1 MLSPE
6 ERGALHVVVA
16 GDHQARV
23 RSLPMQY
30 FKKLLGE
37 PASEE
42 RRVTYAEGVRD
53 ERAAFELVGAQ
64 RLDRCMARAFFGE
77 EKRLQ
82 RDILGDAAAQELAG
96 LALSVEGA

>member
-1 MLSPE
+1 M
-6 ERGALHVVVA
+6 VVA
-16 GDHQARV
+16 GDHQARA

-37 PASEE
+37 RSGEE

-64 RLDRCMARAFFGE
+64 RLERCMARAFFGE

-82 RDILGDAAAQELAG
+82 RDILGDAAALELEG
-96 LALSVEGA
+96 LDLSPEP